1 MFKSFSWWQK
11 EQTWTEK
18 AVEALFRFA
27 SKESAVALFK
37 SSPFCREVVT
47 GPWWWRSTSH
57 EVDWTNV
64 LLALA
69 CLVLTSW
76 VLKTTLRI
84 TRKVCAWFRK
94 KPSLQIDPLM
104 TQSESLVPGSQLMN
118 GKALPKCQVRMA
130 CKRGETR
137 MLMGGGVRV
146 MDYLIVPTHVLHH
159 GQGGVY
165 MVTEEKE
172 IKVPLNEA
180 IDLAADV
187 TAIAVTPSTWSVVGV
202 NQAKLGPLCKTA
214 NVQVMSSCD
223 LKFSVGTLS
232 LGSTL
237 GRVVYDASTQ
247 PGFSGSAYMDG
258 NVCKGM
264 HLHGGVVAGGYEMLY
279 IYARLKHHLFML
291 GFIDEARGTL
301 GSSDWSPHV
310 DEKFQ
315 YEELEERIV
324 SGKSERRAI
333 VRTSTGHYHLT
344 KAELLER
351 VRNKDSTDWAAAVE
365 AEDAERDLAAGN
377 YIPEAAII
385 PGKGV
390 CFPGEGQ
397 RPVARGPSGQAQS
410 KPLPDSKSSNANQ
423 QRPPTK
429 RELLTRKL
437 LGQSNRQLE
446 YFLSLLENGSK
457 PEMATSSQIR
467 PPQQSGPRSR
477 LNSAV

>member
-18 AVEALFRFA
+18 AIEAFSRFA
-27 SKESAVALFK
+27 TKENAMALFK
-37 SSPFCREVVT
+37 GSPFCREVVT
-47 GPWWWRSTSH
+47 GPWWWRTTSH
-57 EVDWTNV
+57 EVDWSNV

-69 CLVLTSW
+69 CLVLASW
-76 VLKTTLRI
+76 ALKTTLRF
-84 TRKVCAWFRK
+84 TRKAWAWLRS
-94 KPSLQIDPLM
+94 KPSLQVDPLM

-146 MDYLIVPTHVLHH
+146 MDYLIVPTHVLHN

-172 IKVPLNEA
+172 VKVPLTDS

-187 TAIAVTPSTWSVVGV
+187 TAILLSPSTWSVVGV
-202 NQAKLGPLCKTA
+202 SQAKLGPLCKTA

-258 NVCKGM
+258 LVCKGM

-301 GSSDWSPHV
+301 GSSDWSPHI
-310 DEKFQ
+310 DDRYE

-351 VRNKDSTDWAAAVE
+351 VRNKDSSDWAAAVE

-385 PGKGV
+385 PGKGA

-397 RPVARGPSGQAQS
+397 RPVARGPSGQELS
-410 KPLPDSKSSNANQ
+410 KPLPDSKSSNAKQ
-423 QRPPTK
+423 QRPLTK
-429 RELLTRKL
+429 RDLLTRRL
-437 LGQSNRQLE
+437 LGQSNQQLE
-446 YFLSLLENGSK
+446 YYLSLPAIGRKQNQ
-457 PEMATSSQIR
+457 ATSSQTPL
-467 PPQQSGPRSR
+467 PPPSGPRSR